1 VAQIVSQLR
10 PETGSPSFVV
20 NLPLEP
26 LHLPTLTLVIG
37 VVLFT
42 AASIMTLVGATQ
54 RTYRGFWWW
63 TAAQWGNMASAIC
76 LLMYQVHPWFLP
88 ISTLLS
94 LQWPLTMLAGTRQ
107 FYARTNF
114 RTPQWTDLA
123 LLLAGFAVYFTI
135 WQENPDDI
143 GARVATFSLINI
155 TNYGYT
161 AWQVHSIRDWR
172 QSPYLKTILFLLCVA
187 VVVQVPRMLAAFGS
201 WGAPVVDSNHIQ
213 QPVVLIGLVAGVMF
227 SVYMCLLLTY
237 ERTEQDLRESHRQLR
252 VLADFD
258 MLTQVPNRRHFNEMA
273 QQTLRLSPPGR
284 SSLMVFNIDHFKQIN
299 EESGHAGGDEA
310 LKLVAGTA
318 RKLLRSRDL
327 LGRLGGDEFVAL
339 LPDTSTK
346 DALHVADRMVRH
358 LDRERRVLHQKP
370 LSLSFG
376 VVQIAANETMT
387 DATHRADLALQQ
399 AKQQGRG
406 RAVAGD
412 PMPVL
417 SARAADLSAAPDA
430 DAHPASDMEDPND
443 TEASQRRRSSDLGDG
458 AQG

>member
-1 VAQIVSQLR
+1 
-10 PETGSPSFVV
+10 
-20 NLPLEP
+20 
-26 LHLPTLTLVIG
+26 
-37 VVLFT
+37 
-42 AASIMTLVGATQ
+42 
-54 RTYRGFWWW
+54 
-63 TAAQWGNMASAIC
+63 
-76 LLMYQVHPWFLP
+76 
-88 ISTLLS
+88 
-94 LQWPLTMLAGTRQ
+94 
-107 FYARTNF
+107 
-114 RTPQWTDLA
+114 
-123 LLLAGFAVYFTI
+123 
-135 WQENPDDI
+135 
-143 GARVATFSLINI
+143 
-155 TNYGYT
+155 
-161 AWQVHSIRDWR
+161 
-172 QSPYLKTILFLLCVA
+172 
-187 VVVQVPRMLAAFGS
+187 VVVQMPRMLAAFGS
-201 WGAPVVDSNHIQ
+201 WGAPIADANHVQ

-284 SSLMVFNIDHFKQIN
+284 SSLMVFNVDHFKQIN
-299 EESGHAGGDEA
+299 EEHGHAGGDEA

-376 VVQIAANETMT
+376 VVQIAANESMT

-412 PMPVL
+412 P
-417 SARAADLSAAPDA
+417 APLRP
-430 DAHPASDMEDPND
+430 PASVEVAAVTPVAIASDTTDLDDQND
-443 TEASQRRRSSDLGDG
+443 TEARQRRRSSDLGDG
-458 AQG
+458 TPG

>member
-1 VAQIVSQLR
+1 VALIVTQPRVTLVHIR
-10 PETGSPSFVV
+10 PFVHM
-20 NLPLEP
+20 PHLEP

-42 AASIMTLVGATQ
+42 AAAIMTLVGVTQ

-76 LLMYQVHPWFLP
+76 LLLHAVHPWFLP
-88 ISTLLS
+88 LSVLLS

-107 FYARTNF
+107 FYARSNF
-114 RTPQWTDLA
+114 RTPQWLDLV
-123 LLLAGFAVYFTI
+123 LLFGGFSLYFAI
-135 WQENPDDI
+135 WQQNPDDI
-143 GARVATFSLINI
+143 GARIAMFSLINI

-172 QSPYLKTILFLLCVA
+172 QSPYLKSILLLLCVA
-187 VVVQVPRMLAAFGS
+187 VVAQLPRMIAAFGS
-201 WGAPVVDSNHIQ
+201 WGAPVVDPNQVQ

-284 SSLMVFNIDHFKQIN
+284 SSLMVFNIDLFKQVN

-318 RKLLRSRDL
+318 RKMLRSRDL

-339 LPDTSTK
+339 LPDTSIK

-358 LDRERRVLHQKP
+358 LDRERRTLHQKP

-376 VVQIAANETMT
+376 VVQIAPKDAMS
-387 DATHRADLALQQ
+387 DATHRADLALQE

-406 RAVAGD
+406 RAVAVPLGEAATHA
-412 PMPVL
+412 PVR
-417 SARAADLSAAPDA
+417 SPASEADA
-430 DAHPASDMEDPND
+430 DAS
-443 TEASQRRRSSDLGDG
+443 EAEANERRRRSDAELGRPQDP
-458 AQG
+458 A